1 MFNIGPVVLWQ
12 RAVLTT
18 TTFRCWSGSRFLG
31 LKQETNTAS
40 QALLS
45 RQWRVPMALSRCRDI
60 QGMFLSAVC
69 PLAPARSH
77 HGNTGRKRKNRKVWR
92 DEGERQKELRAT
104 SITSEQGEQVTNGLV
119 TNCHAVVTGREFL
132 FLLAIESGA

>member
-1 MFNIGPVVLWQ
+1 MEGANGPVQMQ
-12 RAVLTT
+12 RY
-18 TTFRCWSGSRFLG
+18 SRD
-31 LKQETNTAS
+31 
-40 QALLS
+40 
-45 RQWRVPMALSRCRDI
+45 VPVSSL
-60 QGMFLSAVC
+60 FP